1 VPDIFGERICV
12 TVPNFVPI
20 SQTIAEISRFLDFS
34 EWWPLPS
41 RIFLNFNFVMVRTIK
56 RVELH
61 HCAKFRQNH
70 WNRGRDMAIFPI
82 FKMAAA
88 AILDFWNCKFLTV
101 GCVVSVELHHLAKF
115 CDDQSYRCPDIVMLG
130 FFKMAAPATLDFCGF
145 KFLTA
150 AMVKKIELRHCAK
163 FCRNRSNRGGDMSV
177 FDFLR
182 WWPPC
187 WTFEILNF

>member
-1 VPDIFGERICV
+1 
-12 TVPNFVPI
+12 
-20 SQTIAEISRFLDFS
+20 
-34 EWWPLPS
+34 
-41 RIFLNFNFVMVRTIK
+41 M
-56 RVELH
+56 
-61 HCAKFRQNH
+61 
-70 WNRGRDMAIFPI
+70 
-82 FKMAAA
+82 
-88 AILDFWNCKFLTV
+88 
-101 GCVVSVELHHLAKF
+101 SVELHHLAKF

-187 WTFEILNF
+187 WYFEILNF